1 MAEFTDVVPFGAFQE
16 PPMRHAARRHH
27 LALLPMLLAA
37 TVGATC
43 SSSPQPPAQS
53 ASSSASPAARDTRS
67 LSMNRSAFGS
77 LPDGQAVE
85 AFTFTNANGMEV
97 KAITLGGII
106 TSLQVPDRAGA
117 RGDVVLGY
125 DTLQG
130 YLDKSPFFGTIVG
143 RYGNRIGKGRFT
155 LDGKTYTLP
164 ANNGENHLHGGPQ
177 GFDKK
182 VWKAEPFERDGAV
195 GVVFTHTSPDGD
207 MGYPGTLQ
215 AKVTYTLTNDN
226 TLRFDYEATT
236 DKATPVNLTQH
247 TYFNL
252 AGAGN
257 GDVLGHEIEI
267 QADRYTPVDK
277 GLIPTGE
284 LASVE
289 GTPFD
294 FRTATAIGARID
306 ADHPQIALGGGY
318 DHNMVFTGTAGSG
331 LAKVVRVYEPTSGRT
346 MEVSTT
352 QPGTQFYTG
361 NFLDGTITGK
371 RGKVYAKRSGFCLE
385 TQHFPDSPNKPQFP
399 SAILK
404 PGDTYKE
411 STAYTFG
418 TR

>member
-1 MAEFTDVVPFGAFQE
+1 MTRSPFG
-16 PPMRHAARRHH
+16 
-27 LALLPMLLAA
+27 
-37 TVGATC
+37 T
-43 SSSPQPPAQS
+43 
-53 ASSSASPAARDTRS
+53 
-67 LSMNRSAFGS
+67 

-85 AFTFTNANGMEV
+85 AFTLTNANGMEV
-97 KAITLGGII
+97 KAITYGGII
-106 TSLQVPDRAGA
+106 TSLKVPDKAGQL
-117 RGDVVLGY
+117 GDVVLGY
-125 DTLQG
+125 DNLQG

-143 RYGNRIGKGRFT
+143 RYGNRIGKGTFVI
-155 LDGKTYTLP
+155 DGNTYTLP
-164 ANNGENHLHGGPQ
+164 KNNGENHLHGGPQ
-177 GFDKK
+177 GFDKAN
-182 VWKAEPFERDGAV
+182 WKAEPFERADAV

-215 AKVTYTLTNDN
+215 SRVTYTLTNDN

-236 DKATPVNLTQH
+236 DKPTPVNLTQH

-257 GDVLGHEIEI
+257 GDILGHEIEI

-277 GLIPTGE
+277 GLIPVGD
-284 LASVE
+284 LAAVE

-294 FRTATAIGARID
+294 FRKATAIGARID

-318 DHNMVFTGTAGSG
+318 DHNMVLTRTGPG
-331 LAKVVRVYEPTSGRT
+331 LERVVRVHEPTTGRT
-346 MEVSTT
+346 MEMTTT
-352 QPGTQFYTG
+352 QPGVQFYTG

-371 RGKVYAKRSGFCLE
+371 GGKVYPKRSGFCLE

-399 SAILK
+399 STILK
-404 PGDTYKE
+404 PGETYRQ

>member
-1 MAEFTDVVPFGAFQE
+1 MSPVVRR
-16 PPMRHAARRHH
+16 PPLSLMP
-27 LALLPMLLAA
+27 LLLAA
-37 TVGATC
+37 TLGGAC
-43 SSSPQPPAQS
+43 GSSTPEAPAASSAAPPA
-53 ASSSASPAARDTRS
+53 PTRTLTMTRS
-67 LSMNRSAFGS
+67 SFGT
-77 LPDGQAVE
+77 LPNGQAVE
-85 AFTFTNANGMEV
+85 AFTLTNANGMEV
-97 KAITLGGII
+97 KAITYGGII
-106 TSLQVPDRAGA
+106 TSLKVPDKAGQL
-117 RGDVVLGY
+117 GDVVLGY
-125 DTLQG
+125 DNLQG

-143 RYGNRIGKGRFT
+143 RYGNRIGKGTFVI
-155 LDGKTYTLP
+155 DGNTYTLP
-164 ANNGENHLHGGPQ
+164 KNNGENHLHGGPQ
-177 GFDKK
+177 GFDKAN
-182 VWKAEPFERDGAV
+182 WKAEPFERADAV

-215 AKVTYTLTNDN
+215 SRVTYTLTNDN

-277 GLIPTGE
+277 GLIPVGD
-284 LASVE
+284 LAAVE

-294 FRTATAIGARID
+294 FRKATAIGARID

-318 DHNMVFTGTAGSG
+318 DHNMVLTRTGTG
-331 LAKVVRVYEPTSGRT
+331 LERVVRVHEPTTGRT
-346 MEVSTT
+346 MEMATT
-352 QPGTQFYTG
+352 QPGVQFYTG

-371 RGKVYAKRSGFCLE
+371 AGKVYPKRSGFCLE
-385 TQHFPDSPNKPQFP
+385 TQHYPDSPNKPQFP
-399 SAILK
+399 STILK
-404 PGDTYKE
+404 PGETYRQ